1 MRRSTVSSNDL
12 PWLLETGLNKI
23 VASCVD
29 SIVKTKTI
37 TIRIYRSAL
46 AALLVVGLGSS
57 MSCMTTYDA
66 YGRPV
71 QSVDPGL
78 AIAGIAAAG
87 LIGYSMSHD
96 NHDSGYG
103 GYGGHHR
110 YRTYRPYGGYHCR

>member
-1 MRRSTVSSNDL
+1 
-12 PWLLETGLNKI
+12 
-23 VASCVD
+23 
-29 SIVKTKTI
+29 VKTKTI

-46 AALLVVGLGSS
+46 AALLVAGLGSS

-87 LIGYSMSHD
+87 LIGYSMHHN

-103 GYGGHHR
+103 GHHH
-110 YRTYRPYGGYHCR
+110 YRAYRPYGGYHCR

>member
-1 MRRSTVSSNDL
+1 
-12 PWLLETGLNKI
+12 LNKI

-46 AALLVVGLGSS
+46 AALLVAGLGSS

-96 NHDSGYG
+96 ND
-103 GYGGHHR
+103 YGGHHH